1 MSAEHDYYR
10 DLMSKESNLITV
22 LERMSQLKQDESQRK
37 KYLYFD
43 KSLKTL
49 FQEFIDT
56 LIHILNDLSIFFS
69 THNKMNIE
77 EKKDTLLEIFFKE
90 ERIFYS
96 GFLLVFIAII
106 LYYIDS
112 SDSEN

>member
-1 MSAEHDYYR
+1 
-10 DLMSKESNLITV
+10 
-22 LERMSQLKQDESQRK
+22 
-37 KYLYFD
+37 
-43 KSLKTL
+43 
-49 FQEFIDT
+49 
-56 LIHILNDLSIFFS
+56 
-69 THNKMNIE
+69 MNIE
-77 EKKDTLLEIFFKE
+77 EQKEMLLEIFFKE